1 MCCGINESVSSFNE
15 MRSLLDLYCL
25 LRSFSLNV
33 KVYVVVNEKVFRFNE
48 KCPYDGL
55 ILLHKVYHLDCL

>member
-1 MCCGINESVSSFNE
+1 

-25 LRSFSLNV
+25 LRSISCNV
-33 KVYVVVNEKVFRFNE
+33 KVYVVVNEKVFSFNE

-55 ILLHKVYHLDCL
+55 ILLHKGYHLDCL